1 MACVVRQALV
11 RARPRASLGRARA
24 SRRAPARES
33 RHRARSAATKEAEPP
48 GLAPKVHFLGIGG
61 AGMSALAII
70 ALSQGYRVSGSDAR
84 ASAQLD
90 AVREAGA
97 TCFVGHDARHVGG
110 SDARETSTLDD
121 PSREPIVDPPDAVV
135 VSSAVPGDNVEVAF
149 ARETGIPV
157 FSRAQWLARVTRGRS
172 VAAVAGTHGK
182 TSTSAALAV
191 ALRSAGL
198 DVSAIVGGNVPQFPN
213 GRNAVG
219 GGDDVFVVE
228 ADEYDGAFLG
238 LEPTTAVLLNVEHD
252 HPDMF
257 EDERAVIEMFA
268 RFLKR
273 VKPGGTV
280 VACGDDANV
289 RSLVN
294 GLPEKVWDERDETSD
309 DELLDDDSG
318 TRRRVIRCVTFG
330 FGANNAWR
338 AVDVRFDKETGGC
351 SFNIEHEG
359 AFVSELSVPGIG
371 AYAALNALAAFV
383 AAAVVCRGRFKDD
396 TDSFYRTLCVS
407 LATHE
412 GVKRRMQCVG
422 ETTDV
427 YVYDDYAHHPTAV
440 RLSIAAMRESHKDA
454 FLAVAFQPHTFSR
467 TETMFDAFV
476 DALVGSRADFIVV
489 TSVFD
494 ARPKERGNTQK
505 ERGCASLRGGNV
517 AVDVAARAGGAF
529 AATEDEAVD
538 SVVAAVRV
546 ALGTRTD
553 GGTKSHPRG
562 GNKKVVVL
570 CLGAGAGFDVA
581 RQVFAR
587 LENA

>member
-11 RARPRASLGRARA
+11 RARPRASLGRAGA

-33 RHRARSAATKEAEPP
+33 RLRARSAATKEVEPP

-309 DELLDDDSG
+309 DDADDDSG
-318 TRRRVIRCVTFG
+318 TRRAIRCVTFG

-338 AVDVRFDKETGGC
+338 AVDVRFDKDTGGC
-351 SFNIEHEG
+351 SFKIEHEG

-383 AAAVVCRGRFKDD
+383 AAAIVCRGRFKDD
-396 TDSFYRTLCVS
+396 TDSFYKTLCLS

-412 GVKRRMQCVG
+412 GVERRMQCVG

-476 DALVGSRADFIVV
+476 DALVGSRADHIVV

-494 ARPKERGNTQK
+494 ARPEKERNTNAK

-529 AATEDEAVD
+529 AATQDEAVD

>member
-1 MACVVRQALV
+1 
-11 RARPRASLGRARA
+11 
-24 SRRAPARES
+24 
-33 RHRARSAATKEAEPP
+33 
-48 GLAPKVHFLGIGG
+48 
-61 AGMSALAII
+61 MSALAII

-294 GLPEKVWDERDETSD
+294 GLPAKVWDQRDDTSD
-309 DELLDDDSG
+309 DELLDDDSLTNEESLTPELVERVYDAICPG
-318 TRRRVIRCVTFG
+318 LTTFLDGPRTFPLVAPRPMLIVNGELDPWNPLEGVRGVVAATRR
-330 FGANNAWR
+330 
-338 AVDVRFDKETGGC
+338 
-351 SFNIEHEG
+351 
-359 AFVSELSVPGIG
+359 
-371 AYAALNALAAFV
+371 AYASKKKTDAFV
-383 AAAVVCRGRFKDD
+383 AVARRGVAHQCTPEMLALANAWLDWQLRPAAALCDENRAEAAVAEALRD
-396 TDSFYRTLCVS
+396 
-407 LATHE
+407 A
-412 GVKRRMQCVG
+412 
-422 ETTDV
+422 ETWV
-427 YVYDDYAHHPTAV
+427 E
-440 RLSIAAMRESHKDA
+440 L
-454 FLAVAFQPHTFSR
+454 
-467 TETMFDAFV
+467 
-476 DALVGSRADFIVV
+476 
-489 TSVFD
+489 
-494 ARPKERGNTQK
+494 
-505 ERGCASLRGGNV
+505 
-517 AVDVAARAGGAF
+517 
-529 AATEDEAVD
+529 
-538 SVVAAVRV
+538 
-546 ALGTRTD
+546 
-553 GGTKSHPRG
+553 
-562 GNKKVVVL
+562 
-570 CLGAGAGFDVA
+570 
-581 RQVFAR
+581 
-587 LENA
+587 

>member
-1 MACVVRQALV
+1 MACVVREALV
-11 RARPRASLGRARA
+11 RARPRASLGRAGA

-33 RHRARSAATKEAEPP
+33 RLRARSSATKEAEPP
-48 GLAPKVHFLGIGG
+48 DLAPKVHFLGIGG

-110 SDARETSTLDD
+110 SDARETSARDD
-121 PSREPIVDPPDAVV
+121 PRRLTLVDPPDAVV

-149 ARETGIPV
+149 ARRAGIPV

-198 DVSAIVGGNVPQFPN
+198 DVSAIVGGNVPQFPG

-238 LEPTTAVLLNVEHD
+238 LEPETAVLLNVEHD

-257 EDERAVIEMFA
+257 EDERAVVTIFA
-268 RFLKR
+268 RFLER
-273 VKPGGTV
+273 VRPGGVV

-289 RSLVN
+289 RSLVA
-294 GLPEKVWDERDETSD
+294 GLEVWDESD
-309 DELLDDDSG
+309 DADATDDDA
-318 TRRRVIRCVTFG
+318 TRRAIRCVTFG
-330 FGANNAWR
+330 FGAANAWR
-338 AVDVRFDKETGGC
+338 AVDVRANAATGGC
-351 SFNIEHEG
+351 SFAIEHRG
-359 AFVSELSVPGIG
+359 AFVSEMSVPGTG
-371 AYAALNALAAFV
+371 AYAALNATAAFV
-383 AAAVVCRGRFKDD
+383 AAAVVARRRREDD
-396 TDSFYRTLCVS
+396 TDALYRTLCLS

-412 GVKRRMQCVG
+412 GVARRMQKVG
-422 ETTDV
+422 ETEDV

-440 RLSIAAMRESHKDA
+440 RLSAAAIRERHPDA

-467 TETMFDAFV
+467 TEAMFDAFV
-476 DALVGSRADFIVV
+476 DALSGSRADAIVV

-494 ARPKERGNTQK
+494 ARPERNTQRD
-505 ERGCASLRGGNV
+505 RGDEKNKASRGGNV
-517 AVDVAARAGGAF
+517 AADVAARAGGAF

-538 SVVAAVRV
+538 MVVAAVGV
-546 ALGTRTD
+546 ALGSATRTD
-553 GGTKSHPRG
+553 GYQIHPRG
-562 GNKKVVVL
+562 GKNKVVVL

-581 RQVFAR
+581 RRVFAR